1 MPELA
6 LTQNDWFLITYDE
19 TVEVDPDFAGEI
31 VFDEQAAK
39 RTQIQWRGKGTS
51 GNGGDAFDDENDS
64 LTVQPALKEEILVRR
79 PKPSAL
85 RSRFLLLQQWEG
97 CVLEVGQDSFLSVVY
112 DQTNPENSPEE
123 VRLLIDDIPPAELPL
138 LAPGAVF
145 YWSIGYN
152 DMSNG
157 QRLRSSVISFRRLPA
172 WGEKDISRIKK
183 RSAQLA
189 SFLTDHNQTNK
200 NVASE

>member
-1 MPELA
+1 MPEFV
-6 LTQNDWFLITYDE
+6 LTQNDWFFRSYDE
-19 TVEVDPDFAGEI
+19 TVEADLDFPGEI

-39 RTQIQWRGKGTS
+39 RIKDRWRGNGTT
-51 GNGGDAFDDENDS
+51 GIGGDAFDDEAP
-64 LTVQPALKEEILVRR
+64 TQRIKPALKEEILIRR
-79 PKPSAL
+79 PKPTAL

-97 CVLEVGQDSFLSVVY
+97 CVMEVGEDSFLSIVY
-112 DQTNPENSPEE
+112 DQTNPKNSPEE
-123 VRLLIDDIPPAELPL
+123 VRLLIDDVPRGDLPL

-172 WGEKDISRIKK
+172 WGRKDISRIKK
-183 RSAQLA
+183 KSAQLL
-189 SFLTDHNQTNK
+189 SFLTDSNQTHQ